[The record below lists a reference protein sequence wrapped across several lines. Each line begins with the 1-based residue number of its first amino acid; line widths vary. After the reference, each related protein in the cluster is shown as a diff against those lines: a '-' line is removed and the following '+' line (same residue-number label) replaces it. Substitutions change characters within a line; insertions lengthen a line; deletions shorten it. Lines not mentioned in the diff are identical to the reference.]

1 MANIYGGNN
10 TGKGGLR
17 VRESDGSPDVK
28 GVSDIIVSDGTL
40 TDDGNGTITLT
51 TGGGGGGTPG
61 GVDTQVQYNDAGS
74 FGGNAG
80 LTFNDATSKLTVGGE
95 IEIDGDLNHDGTN
108 VGFYTTTPIPQQA
121 PAPTPNPTAPPLNTY
136 NTTQMQ
142 LALDDLKA
150 SIDDIITIL
159 QNLGLTS

>member
-51 TGGGGGGTPG
+51 TGGGGGATPG

-95 IEIDGDLNHDGTN
+95 IEIDGNLNHDGTD
-108 VGFYTTTPIPQQA
+108 VGFYGTNPIPQQA
-121 PAPTPNPTAPPLNTY
+121 PAPSPNPIAPPLDTY
-136 NTTQMQ
+136 NTIQMQ
-142 LALDDLKA
+142 TALDDLKT
-150 SIDDIITIL
+150 SIDNIITIL
-159 QNLGLTS
+159 QSLGLTS